1 MLRIDTGKYD
11 PLLGRSYYE
20 IARQGLRYQRSQGA
34 GQRQASKGSWF
45 SSLQLIETVSP
56 HNKPEKHP
64 LDDIDTTIIGMSCFT
79 EGNSNLNAM
88 LIELQRAVDEALSV
102 ASFQEPWVTMPYLV
116 KGLQLTREL
125 IKRLEKADLEEFNN
139 KQLYFLLKNKEQEF
153 MDAANKALGLAI
165 EVVVDPPP
173 IEEGTPGFFRSPET
187 FKVAIPG
194 QMFPTSFVSPIGR
207 P

>member
-1 MLRIDTGKYD
+1 MANGKISQMASYWEQQQSPQLEELKQKYAGLQPWQAQKLYISRSRWRNNGTEPSNLLRIDTGKYD

-45 SSLQLIETVSP
+45 SSLQLIETVLP

-139 KQLYFLLKNKEQEF
+139 KQLYFLLKK
-153 MDAANKALGLAI
+153 
-165 EVVVDPPP
+165 
-173 IEEGTPGFFRSPET
+173 
-187 FKVAIPG
+187 
-194 QMFPTSFVSPIGR
+194 
-207 P
+207 